1 MNKNI
6 NRRRYFSLFKINF
19 IYYLFTL
26 IFLISFFVLY
36 SQNKKIDF
44 FLNKTIED
52 FSKNF
57 KYQFLNLEINGLIN
71 VKKKFIQNKTKKY
84 LESSIFLLPLD
95 EITNH
100 LKENNWIKNVELK
113 TNYKDTLYVKID
125 EYRPLGIYSF
135 NGRKFFFDNKGKII
149 DEIDNQNISSNKFF
163 IFEGQSSNLNAQK
176 IINICDELNIQ
187 FKSQIKK
194 FVFIENRRWNII
206 LKKNIRLLL
215 SENFPKKSIEN
226 YLKIEKKLSEIE
238 MNNIESI
245 DLRNLKKTIIKYKE

>member
-1 MNKNI
+1 MPK
-6 NRRRYFSLFKINF
+6 
-19 IYYLFTL
+19 
-26 IFLISFFVLY
+26 
-36 SQNKKIDF
+36 
-44 FLNKTIED
+44 
-52 FSKNF
+52 
-57 KYQFLNLEINGLIN
+57 
-71 VKKKFIQNKTKKY
+71 
-84 LESSIFLLPLD
+84 LL
-95 EITNH
+95 
-100 LKENNWIKNVELK
+100 NWIKNVELK

-135 NGRKFFFDNKGKII
+135 NGRNFFFDNKGKII
-149 DEIDNQNISSNKFF
+149 DEIDNQNISLNKFF

-176 IINICDELNIQ
+176 IINILDKLNIQ

-226 YLKIEKKLSEIE
+226 YLKIKKKLSEIE